1 MEEGCL
7 SRKVTYNHLP
17 ADLWVS
23 EVEVWLL
30 FEELVQVTLA
40 SHLIIRPR
48 GVAKHTHLQRD
59 REGHDRVKV
68 RQEREEFP

>member
-1 MEEGCL
+1 MAEGCL
-7 SRKVTYNHLP
+7 TRKLTYNHLL

-40 SHLIIRPR
+40 SHLIVRPR
-48 GVAKHTHLQRD
+48 RVAKHTHL
-59 REGHDRVKV
+59 
-68 RQEREEFP
+68 